1 MKCPECGEALN
12 EGHVCKSCGRDVK
25 GSAEEFEV
33 EYKEFKLSEFL
44 EIRRKREK
52 KSLKDYSKRE
62 NNVQKASVDKK
73 KALFKYGKDIDSIK
87 NKKNKKVFV
96 IFLVSIIGLVLISG
110 LILFVRD
117 FF

>member
-12 EGHVCKSCGRDVK
+12 EGHVCKSCGKALK

-33 EYKEFKLSEFL
+33 EFKEFKLSEFL
-44 EIRRKREK
+44 EIRRKSRK

-62 NNVQKASVDKK
+62 NNVQKAYMDKK
-73 KALFKYGKDIDSIK
+73 KALFKSGKDIDSIK
-87 NKKNKKVFV
+87 NKK
-96 IFLVSIIGLVLISG
+96 IFIILASIIGLALISG

>member
-12 EGHVCKSCGRDVK
+12 EGHVCKSCGKEVK

-44 EIRRKREK
+44 EIRRKRRE
-52 KSLKDYSKRE
+52 KSLKDCSKRE
-62 NNVQKASVDKK
+62 KNIQKASVDKK
-73 KALFKYGKDIDSIK
+73 TALLKSEKDINSIK
-87 NKKNKKVFV
+87 NKKVFI
-96 IFLVSIIGLVLISG
+96 IFWVSIIGIALISG
-110 LILFVRD
+110 LILFARD